1 MKKIYTMAFVL
12 LLLTVQTFAQQV
24 SRSKSLSLNQRKCAT
39 AELLQQFNATH
50 PGAETTSQFEAWISQ
65 AIAERKANPLLPKI
79 TPGVTL
85 PVVFHIIHNNEAVG
99 VGRNVSQ
106 AAIIQQ
112 VLQINKDYAN
122 LSNSPYAVS
131 EDMGIRFGLA
141 LTDPSG
147 NVMPEPG
154 IDRIN
159 RSDKGWTAP
168 PYTVGYASPASNY
181 LTNTIKPNSIWD
193 PTKYL
198 NIWVSQWEAGILGI
212 ATFPASSG
220 LTGLNNSETNSTA
233 GVTISYIT
241 VGSVFKPFGTCTD
254 PYGKGKT
261 LTHELGHFFGLRHIW
276 GDTDCGTDYCNDTPT
291 HFENNSGEP
300 THPKPNSCGT
310 ADEMFENY
318 MDYSDDIIANTFT
331 VNQGDRMEAV
341 FANSPRRASLATSSA
356 GYVVPTASNA
366 IAFADCDGVLTV
378 SENSGMTA
386 CPRFRDISLELNVED
401 KATAATTVTITTAG
415 TAVNGVDYQLLTPT
429 VSFAPGDDYKAIN
442 LRIFDDAIPTGNKT
456 IILGYSIGGGG
467 GVTSG
472 ATGQTITIN
481 KIEDDAVKSI
491 NVTTPN
497 VTLLS
502 ENFGTTASNGTV
514 PAGWASGTFA
524 AGPNTFTVNPVF
536 GAATGFSAA
545 DGRMLHIS
553 NGTATDRTNEVAAN
567 TYTFTSATDAAAI
580 TKAVNTIG
588 YKNIKISFDYAC
600 AGTGNDFGYLRY
612 STTAQTSGLLPVY
625 NTGGNLVAFQGVTG
639 KTNVVVPLP
648 DAVANQANIWICF
661 EWQND
666 AATGINPPFTIDN
679 VVITGEAAGVETV
692 LNQSVLQQHP
702 AGVAEQYVSSTN
714 NIIAT
719 ITNPSAD
726 LGCVTATV
734 TASGTGLTTLN
745 TSGGVYQRSNKVI
758 RVSPAVANSTAT
770 YQATFYF
777 TTAELAAWAS
787 NVPNLKL
794 MKVQDG
800 VNLSTTLTAANSVV
814 VATTVDDQRATKGYA
829 SFTAN
834 FTGGFSQF
842 LLVSP
847 LTALPVQ
854 SLDFVVKA
862 GNNNILLTWNTSTE
876 LNNKGFSIERSKDGV
891 TYEKIAWVDGAINS
905 SSQRNYSY
913 IDNFVQ
919 PEVLYYY
926 RLRQTDLD
934 NRPQLSETRQ
944 AKIKGNGAV
953 SINISPNPASDNVK
967 IFVSGARGL
976 SDINLF
982 NAEGKLVRTWKKQQ
996 LSSVITLNISGL
1008 AKGVYIFNIVT
1019 GSETRVEKLVIN

>member
-1 MKKIYTMAFVL
+1 MKKIYTLAFAL
-12 LLLTVQTFAQQV
+12 LLLTAHIFAQQV
-24 SRSKSLSLNQRKCAT
+24 SRSKSLNLNQRKCAT
-39 AELLQQFNATH
+39 AELLQQFNALH
-50 PGAETTSQFEAWISQ
+50 PDAETTAQFEAWMSQ
-65 AIAERKANPLLPKI
+65 KIAERKADPTLPKI

-141 LTDPSG
+141 QTDPLG
-147 NVMPEPG
+147 NLMPEPG

-168 PYTVGYASPASNY
+168 PYTVGYASGANNY
-181 LTNTIKPNSIWD
+181 LTNTIKPGSIWD

-198 NIWVSQWEAGILGI
+198 NIWVSEWEAGILGI

-220 LTGLNNSETNSTA
+220 LTGLNNSETNTTA
-233 GVTISYIT
+233 GVTISYTT
-241 VGSVFKPFGTCTD
+241 VGSVFKPFGVCAD

-341 FANSPRRASLATSSA
+341 FANSPRRGSLATSTVGS
-356 GYVVPTASNA
+356 VLVTASNA
-366 IAFADCDGVLTV
+366 IAFADCDGVLRV
-378 SENSGMTA
+378 NENSGMTT

-401 KATAATTVTITTAG
+401 KATAATTVTITTGG

-429 VSFAPGDDYKAIN
+429 VSFATGDNYKAVN
-442 LRIFDDAIPTGNKT
+442 LRIFDDALPSGNKT
-456 IILGYSIGGGG
+456 IVLGYTIGSGG
-467 GVTSG
+467 GVTAG
-472 ATGQTITIN
+472 TTGQTITIT
-481 KIEDDAVKSI
+481 KVEDDAVKTI
-491 NVTTPN
+491 NVTNPN
-497 VTLLS
+497 VQLLS
-502 ENFGTTASNGTV
+502 QNFGTAANNGLV
-514 PAGWASGTFA
+514 PGWLLANFSGTA
-524 AGPNTFTVNPVF
+524 NTFTANAQF
-536 GAATGFSAA
+536 GSATGFSAA
-545 DGRMLHIS
+545 DGRILHIT
-553 NGTATDRTNEVAAN
+553 NGSASDKTNEIAAN
-567 TYTFTSATDAAAI
+567 AYTFTAASDAAAV
-580 TKAVNTIG
+580 TPAFNTIG
-588 YKNIKISFDYAC
+588 YKNIKISFDYASN
-600 AGTGNDFGYLRY
+600 GVGNDFGYLRY
-612 STTAQTSGLLPVY
+612 TTTSQTQGFLPVY
-625 NTGGNLVAFQGVTG
+625 NTLGNLVAFQGVTG

-648 DAVANQANIWICF
+648 DILANQPNVWICF

-692 LNQSVLQQHP
+692 LNQSVVQTHP
-702 AGVAEQYVSSTN
+702 AGQSEQYVSSTN

-719 ITNPSAD
+719 ITNPSVD

-734 TASGTGLTTLN
+734 SSSGTGLTTLN
-745 TSGGVYQRSNKVI
+745 TTGGVYQRSNKVI
-758 RVSPAVANSTAT
+758 SLSPAVANSTAT

-787 NVPNLKL
+787 SVPNLKL

-800 VNLSTTLTAANSVV
+800 VNLATTLTAANSVV
-814 VATTVDDQRATKGYA
+814 VATTVDDQRTTKGYA

-854 SLDFVVKA
+854 SLDFA
-862 GNNNILLTWNTSTE
+862 ARPATNNILLTWNTTAE
-876 LNNKGFSIERSKDGV
+876 QNNKGFAIERSKDGV
-891 TYEKIAWVDGAINS
+891 TYEKIAWVDGAGNS
-905 SSQRNYSY
+905 SSLRNYSY
-913 IDNFVQ
+913 TDNFVQ

-926 RLRQTDLD
+926 RLRQTDFD
-934 NRPQLSETRQ
+934 NRSLLSEVRQ
-944 AKIKGNGAV
+944 AKIKGNG
-953 SINISPNPASDNVK
+953 SISISISPNPASDKVK
-967 IFVSGARGL
+967 IFVAGASGL

-996 LSSVITLNISGL
+996 LSSAITLNISGL
-1008 AKGVYIFNIVT
+1008 AKGVYIFNIAT
-1019 GSETRVEKLVIN
+1019 GNDTRVEKLVIN